1 MKQKSLC
8 PDCMYTV
15 IFIFQN
21 NDYLGN
27 ELKTCRVGNRL
38 THLFIIIYDLKS
50 SSFVIFPNIDFS
62 LQVHFINCF
71 FTLLEN
77 CFLQHRDVKSV
88 LIIIYLLLQNP
99 NTENFLFKNRS
110 LTYKSTVLITN

>member
-1 MKQKSLC
+1 MKQKSLY

-38 THLFIIIYDLKS
+38 THLVIIIYDLV
-50 SSFVIFPNIDFS
+50 FFPCNISEHRF
-62 LQVHFINCF
+62 F
-71 FTLLEN
+71 FTSAFYKLL
-77 CFLQHRDVKSV
+77 F
-88 LIIIYLLLQNP
+88 YLA
-99 NTENFLFKNRS
+99 
-110 LTYKSTVLITN
+110 